1 VTARGLLAKNDVMQL
16 TAEQKIVN
24 FDNFVSFPNFQALKN
39 LQSKNLIIISITLKL
54 SDREII

>member
-39 LQSKNLIIISITLKL
+39 LHSKNLIIISITLKL

>member
-1 VTARGLLAKNDVMQL
+1 MQL
-16 TAEQKIVN
+16 MAEQKIVN

>member
-1 VTARGLLAKNDVMQL
+1 MTARGLLAKNDVMQL